1 MLASRAGKAHP
12 GFYEF
17 CRTIQKEDE
26 NTKTTVEQ
34 FEMGKVLEVPNRRP
48 ASLLS
53 TRTSLKN
60 MLESENISLFSL
72 IIVH

>member
-1 MLASRAGKAHP
+1 MK
-12 GFYEF
+12 
-17 CRTIQKEDE
+17 
-26 NTKTTVEQ
+26 TKVEQ
-34 FEMGKVLEVPNRRP
+34 FETGKVLEVPNRRP

-60 MLESENISLFSL
+60 MLESQKLSLFSL